1 MLNHPPDNKP
11 ISEPNEVLVYL
22 LAVAGL
28 AVGLAVCYGFLC
40 GVAEKVVVEVARM
53 EFVQLIR

>member
-1 MLNHPPDNKP
+1 MSNHPPGNHP
-11 ISEPNEVLVYL
+11 VGEPNEVLVYL

-40 GVAEKVVVEVARM
+40 GVAEKVVMEVARM